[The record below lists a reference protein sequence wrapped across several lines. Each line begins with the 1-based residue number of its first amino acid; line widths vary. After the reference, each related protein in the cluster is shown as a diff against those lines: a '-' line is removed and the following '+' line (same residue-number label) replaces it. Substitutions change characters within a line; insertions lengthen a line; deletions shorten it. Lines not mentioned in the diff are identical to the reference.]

1 MSEELGAG
9 KLTVTLPYS
18 VVNELVGK
26 YSVVYT
32 VDGEKIE
39 NLGSEV
45 SYSDGQV
52 SFEVTKLTGYIV
64 TVEDFGF
71 KDMKDH
77 WAREAVIYVATRG
90 IFNGKS
96 ETEFDP
102 EGVMTRGML
111 VTVLG
116 RLEGINVENYNCA
129 FEDVDKNMYY
139 APYIEWARREKIVGG
154 VGDNKFEPD
163 RMVTRQEMAVI
174 IARYLDFKQVASD
187 GKDYG
192 FGDAKTIDS
201 WAVLSVNKMANLGII
216 TGIDGNF
223 EPKGSATRAQTAT
236 ILRRVQKLFD

>member
-1 MSEELGAG
+1 
-9 KLTVTLPYS
+9 
-18 VVNELVGK
+18 
-26 YSVVYT
+26 
-32 VDGEKIE
+32 
-39 NLGSEV
+39 
-45 SYSDGQV
+45 
-52 SFEVTKLTGYIV
+52 
-64 TVEDFGF
+64 
-71 KDMKDH
+71 
-77 WAREAVIYVATRG
+77 
-90 IFNGKS
+90 
-96 ETEFDP
+96 
-102 EGVMTRGML
+102 MTRGML